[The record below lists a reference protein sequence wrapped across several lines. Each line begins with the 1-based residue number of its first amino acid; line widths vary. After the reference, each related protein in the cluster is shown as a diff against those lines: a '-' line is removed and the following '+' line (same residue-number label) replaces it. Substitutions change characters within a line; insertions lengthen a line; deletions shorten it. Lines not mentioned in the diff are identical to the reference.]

1 MKKTMISLAATALI
15 FSACS
20 NNEEDPDGNNVNND
34 NSNNQAA
41 NENETDYENGT
52 DNNAETAADDFPVTI
67 TDDSGRDITLEE
79 EPETLASL
87 LPSTTEILFAI
98 DAGDGLIGRSQNDN
112 YPMEELEDIDIIGG
126 MEIDA
131 EMIISLEPDLLFIQD
146 YHFFEYEDMLAEF
159 EEAGIQYL
167 VIEGIESFEATY
179 DSIELIG
186 EAVGRIDEATAL
198 TSEMQEEVAKLREQA
213 EAVSEEDRQLVWTEV
228 SPSPDIFTTG
238 TGTFFHEMLEIINAD
253 NAAADHDGWV
263 QLSEEEM
270 VALTPDVI
278 ITTYGYYVEDAFD
291 EVAERDGWQDIPAVE
306 NGEIHDIDN
315 DTVSRP
321 GPRLVEGVRQL
332 GELIYPDVFN

>member
-1 MKKTMISLAATALI
+1 MKRTMMSLVATALI
-15 FSACS
+15 FSACGNNDEENEGNNL
-20 NNEEDPDGNNVNND
+20 NNEDT
-34 NSNNQAA
+34 NNQAA
-41 NENETDYENGT
+41 DENELNNENHDEN
-52 DNNAETAADDFPVTI
+52 NNEADGEDFPVTV
-67 TDDSGRDITLEE
+67 TDNVDREVTLDE

-98 DAGDGLIGRSQNDN
+98 DAGDGLIGRSENCN
-112 YPMEELEDIDIIGG
+112 YPMEELEDLDVIGG

-131 EMIISLEPDLLFIQD
+131 EQILSLEPDLLFIQD
-146 YHFFEYEDMLAEF
+146 YHYFEYEDVLAEF

-167 VIEGIESFEATY
+167 VIEGVESFEATY

-186 EAVGRIDEATAL
+186 EAVGHYDEATAV
-198 TSEMQEEVAKLREQA
+198 TSEMRSELEALEEQA
-213 EAVSEEDRQLVWTEV
+213 EAISEDERKLVWTEV

-253 NAAADHDGWV
+253 NAAADHEGWV
-263 QLSEEEM
+263 QLTEEEM
-270 VALTPDVI
+270 VTLTPDVI
-278 ITTYGYYVEDAFD
+278 ITTYGYYVEDVQD